1 MKEQAE
7 DLRDNLKE
15 KFGNAVQFSYVD
27 VQSEEMKE
35 YPGIL
40 KILGVARL
48 PLTVINDEPRFHG
61 GLSVSSI
68 EDAIGEL
75 LA

>member
-1 MKEQAE
+1 MEEQAQ
-7 DLRDNLKE
+7 DLKNHLKE
-15 KFGNAVQFSYVD
+15 KFGNAVEFSYVD
-27 VQSEEMKE
+27 VQSKGMKK

-48 PLTVINDEPRFHG
+48 PLTVINDEPQFHG

-68 EDAIGEL
+68 EDAISEL